1 MTGKRS
7 KAPSLRGPSSQDRP
21 PKDPPELVRAAE
33 EPSPPARRDDR
44 PEEAPSEAAQNEAMD
59 DIATL
64 PPAADDGEAEA
75 PGEATLAFGRAAIV
89 RAVKLA
95 PNGPGV
101 YRMLAADGS
110 VLYVGK
116 AKSIKKRVLSY
127 TRPVGHTNRI
137 ARMIAATHA
146 MEFVSTRTEPEAL
159 LLEANL
165 IKQLKP
171 RFNVLLRD
179 DKSFPYILITADHAA
194 PQITK
199 HRGARNR
206 PGDYYGPFASV
217 WAVDRTINAL
227 ERAFLLRSCSDSYF
241 ENRSRPCLLHQIKR
255 CAGPCTGEIESADYA
270 ELVRE
275 AKAFL
280 SGRSR
285 AIKEEL
291 AREMEQAAEELEFE
305 RAARL
310 RDRLAALSAVQGTQ
324 GINPRSVEE
333 ADVFACHQEGG
344 ATCIEVFF
352 FRTGQNWGNRAYYPR
367 ADRSFTEP
375 EVLGAFLAQ
384 FYEDKPAPRLILLSH
399 VVEEQ
404 ALLAQALSEK
414 SGFRIEIA
422 APKRGEKRDLVDHA
436 LQNAKEALGRTLA
449 ETATQARLLEG
460 VAKAFGL
467 TKPPQRIEVYDNSH
481 IMGTNAV
488 GGMIVAGPE
497 GFRKSQYRKF
507 NIKSAELVPGDDF
520 GMMREVL
527 RRRFT
532 RLLKEAP
539 REGEADPAATATDVT
554 AGAAAASPAEPP
566 DRDQSS
572 AGLPEVELPDPE
584 LPDPDLPEA
593 DLPEADLPE
602 ADEPPALPDADE
614 ASPWPDLVLI
624 DGGLGQLN
632 AARDILAELGIQDVP
647 LVGIAKGLDREAG
660 REQFFLP
667 GRTPF
672 RMEPRDPVLYFIQ
685 RLRDEAHRFAIG
697 SHRARRKKDITE
709 AGLQAIAGVGPTRK
723 RALLRHF
730 GTLKAIERASLADLE
745 QVAGINAATAKAVY
759 DYFHERPGG

>member
-1 MTGKRS
+1 MTGR
-7 KAPSLRGPSSQDRP
+7 RP
-21 PKDPPELVRAAE
+21 IDPPEIAFA
-33 EPSPPARRDDR
+33 RDDQATPA
-44 PEEAPSEAAQNEAMD
+44 PESDEMEAADEAGLLIVD
-59 DIATL
+59 AIDA
-64 PPAADDGEAEA
+64 PPPGAES
-75 PGEATLAFGRAAIV
+75 LASGRDAII
-89 RAVKLA
+89 RAVKHA
-95 PNGPGV
+95 PAGPGV
-101 YRMLAADGS
+101 YRMIAADS
-110 VLYVGK
+110 TVLYVGK
-116 AKSIKKRVLSY
+116 AKSIRKRVLSY

-137 ARMIAATHA
+137 ARMIAATA
-146 MEFVSTRTEPEAL
+146 SMEFVSTRTESEAL

-165 IKQLKP
+165 VKQLKP

-179 DKSFPYILITADHAA
+179 DKSFPYILITADHVA

-227 ERAFLLRSCSDSYF
+227 ERAFLLRSCSDSYY
-241 ENRSRPCLLHQIKR
+241 ENRTRPCLLHQIKR
-255 CAGPCTGEIESADYA
+255 CAGPCTGEVSHTDYA

-275 AKAFL
+275 ARAFL

-291 AREMEQAAEELEFE
+291 ALEMEAASQDLEFE

-310 RDRLAALSAVQGTQ
+310 RDRLAALSAVQGSQ
-324 GINPRSVEE
+324 GINPRGVEE
-333 ADVFACHQEGG
+333 ADVFACHQQGG
-344 ATCIEVFF
+344 ATCVEVFF

-367 ADRSFTEP
+367 ADRSLSEA

-384 FYEDKPAPRLILLSH
+384 FYEDKPCPRLILLSH
-399 VVEEQ
+399 KVEEQ
-404 ALLAQALSEK
+404 ALLAEALSEK
-414 SGFRIEIA
+414 TGHRIEIA
-422 APKRGEKRDLVDHA
+422 APQRGEKRDLVDHA
-436 LQNAKEALGRTLA
+436 LQNAREALARTLA
-449 ETATQARLLEG
+449 ESATQTKLLEG
-460 VAKAFGL
+460 VAATFGL
-467 TKPPQRIEVYDNSH
+467 KAPPQRIEVYDNSH

-507 NIKSAELVPGDDF
+507 NIKSADIVPGDDF

-527 RRRFT
+527 RRRFS

-539 REGEADPAATATDVT
+539 REGAGEGAADGGGEAAGGVVQGVEPAAPHVMPGLVEDI
-554 AGAAAASPAEPP
+554 PAEPAVP
-566 DRDQSS
+566 TPVEASPSS
-572 AGLPEVELPDPE
+572 AEPDAPPDSDPE
-584 LPDPDLPEA
+584 EA
-593 DLPEADLPE
+593 D
-602 ADEPPALPDADE
+602 ALPDATE

-632 AARDILAELGIQDVP
+632 AARTVLDELGITDVP

-759 DYFHERPGG
+759 DYFHERSPG